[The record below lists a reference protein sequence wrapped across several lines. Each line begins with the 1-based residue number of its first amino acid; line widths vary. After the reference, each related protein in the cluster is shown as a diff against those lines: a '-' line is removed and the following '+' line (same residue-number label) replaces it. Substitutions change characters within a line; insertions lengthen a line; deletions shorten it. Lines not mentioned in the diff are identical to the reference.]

1 MLEERIKKRK
11 KQNIIPYLVVAML
24 AIIMAGVVSFN
35 LYLALLP
42 PIKDLR
48 EFKPNL
54 VTQFVSNDG
63 EIIKTFSAYKTV
75 KVPYDKIPL
84 KMKQAII
91 ATEDKNFYKH
101 RGFDLVAL
109 VRSVIV
115 NVVSRRKAQGASTL
129 TQQLARILFLNNEK
143 TIERKIKELVISH
156 RIEKSL
162 TKDEILGLYLNTVYL
177 GEGAYGAGAAAEIYF
192 GKKLKD
198 LSIAEVAM
206 IAGMPQAPS
215 LYSPF
220 RRKELTLKRRKT
232 VLRRM
237 KRHGFI
243 TKDEYKKAINEKIV
257 LNKVH
262 SRTSLNKAPYFID
275 YAMKELN
282 ELGFSEQQIS
292 RGGYKIT
299 TTLNYKG
306 QKAAQDAAKKY
317 MKIYGLVK
325 PSEQIS
331 LLSIDA
337 TSGKIIAYMG
347 GKDYRASQFDRVTQ
361 AIRQPGSSFKMFVYA
376 AAMQAGMSPNDLYDD
391 LPLKIGRWSPR
402 NYGNKYRMQLP
413 LHTALALS
421 SNVVAIRLLRD
432 VGMDNVIKMARSLG
446 ITTPINKDL
455 TMALGSSGV
464 RMYEIVKAYSAL
476 ANAGIQ
482 SKPYSIDKIETSS
495 GKILYQ
501 AKPQFKKVLDPY
513 VAASMTAMLR
523 RVVENGTGRG
533 ARIEGRPIAG
543 KTGTTDSY
551 RDAWFVAYTPEF
563 VTGVWVGNDQIV
575 KTDKKVTGG
584 SCPARIWKAYMTTV
598 LSTMPKTEFNYPDI
612 KLERSTLPPPIKL
625 KSGDD
630 LMEEIQE
637 EIDEYNEKNKSL
649 LMKLKELGQ
658 QVEDAGVQ
666 LDEDGNPI
674 IQEIPPTPVLDAS
687 ENMLESEDDE
697 PEDDEPKEP
706 VYPVRSPKFSLPSD
720 MLKPQASP
728 VFNFN

>member
-1 MLEERIKKRK
+1 MLEERIKKK
-11 KQNIIPYLVVAML
+11 KNSNIIPYVIVSIL
-24 AIIMAGVVSFN
+24 AIILAGVASFN

-48 EFKPNL
+48 DFKPNL

-75 KVPYDKIPL
+75 NVPYNKIPL
-84 KMKQAII
+84 KMKQAIV

-109 VRSVIV
+109 VRSVLV
-115 NVVSRRKAQGASTL
+115 NVVTRRPAQGASTL
-129 TQQLARILFLNNEK
+129 TQQLARILFLSNEK

-192 GKKLKD
+192 GKKLNE
-198 LSIAEVAM
+198 LTIGEMAM
-206 IAGMPQAPS
+206 IAGLPQAPS
-215 LYSPF
+215 AYSPF
-220 RRKELTLKRRKT
+220 RRKHLAIKRRVT
-232 VLRRM
+232 VLKRM
-237 KRHGFI
+237 KRLGFI
-243 TKDEYKKAINEKIV
+243 NKKEYKKALNEPIV
-257 LNKVH
+257 LNETH

-275 YAMKELN
+275 YAMKEL
-282 ELGFSEQQIS
+282 EDLGFTERQIS

-306 QKAAQDAAKKY
+306 QKSAQEAAKKY
-317 MKIYGLVK
+317 MAMYKLTA
-325 PSEQIS
+325 PSEQIA

-337 TSGKIIAYMG
+337 TSGKILAYMG
-347 GKDYRASQFDRVTQ
+347 GKDYWASQFDRVTQ
-361 AIRQPGSSFKMFVYA
+361 SIRQPGSSFKMFVYA
-376 AAMQAGMSPNDLYDD
+376 AAIQAGKSPNELYDD
-391 LPLKIGRWSPR
+391 LPLRIGRWSPR

-482 SKPYSIDKIETSS
+482 SKPYSIDKVETSS

-513 VAASMTAMLR
+513 VAATMTAMLR

-533 ARIEGRPIAG
+533 ARIEDRPIAG

-551 RDAWFVAYTPEF
+551 RDAWFVAYTPEV
-563 VTGVWVGNDQIV
+563 VTGVWVGNDQII
-575 KTDKKVTGG
+575 KTTKRVTGG
-584 SCPARIWKAYMTTV
+584 SCPARIWKQYMTTV
-598 LSTMPKTEFNYPDI
+598 LSSMPKTEFNYPDI
-612 KLERSTLPPPIKL
+612 RLERSTLPPPIKL

-637 EIDEYNEKNKSL
+637 EIDEYNEQNKSL
-649 LMKLKELGQ
+649 LKKLLGQ
-658 QVEDAGVQ
+658 PNEGAIQ

-674 IQEIPPTPVLDAS
+674 INDKPPVPTAVDDK
-687 ENMLESEDDE
+687 EDLLKTKEQNEGD
-697 PEDDEPKEP
+697 PNKEP
-706 VYPVRSPKFSLPSD
+706 VYPVRSPKFSIPSD
-720 MLKPQASP
+720 FLKPTSP
-728 VFNFN
+728 SVFRMN